1 MTARVDDANC
11 PPGVKTVS
19 LRDTVSQDV
28 TMPGFSA
35 AADAEYPAPKSDAA
49 VHDTLLQAV
58 RLAIAR
64 NLTRARIAEAA

>member
-1 MTARVDDANC
+1 
-11 PPGVKTVS
+11 
-19 LRDTVSQDV
+19 
-28 TMPGFSA
+28 MPGFSD
-35 AADAEYPAPKSDAA
+35 AADAEYPAAKSDTA